1 MTKII
6 GLTDNK
12 TKQLK
17 KVLGDDSVKKDVI
30 QGFGLHSLELEG
42 FIELHIYYDSIQ
54 VVRETEGAVVE
65 IGRDDFD
72 TIVIF

>member
-1 MTKII
+1 MTKLN

-17 KVLGDDSVKKDVI
+17 AVLGEDSVKKDVP
-30 QGFGLHSLELEG
+30 QGFGLHNLELEG

-65 IGRDDFD
+65 IARDEFD
-72 TIVIF
+72 TLLIF